1 MTTVFAVT
9 MSAQMMTTVA
19 MTVPSVL
26 APVVSFALHL
36 SPEWLGSYVAIV
48 YGSSM
53 LSSLLMG
60 GMVRR
65 YGSVRVSQGGVFLV
79 GAGMVCAATASPIGL
94 LLSGAL
100 MGVGVATVTP
110 AASNLILRFTPVEKL
125 GTVFSIRQ
133 IGVPIG
139 AGIAGA
145 GVPVLLLVTGWQMV
159 LLLIGAVLVFT
170 ALSFQPVRA
179 SFDDDRDRRAPVRP
193 GSIMQPLRMVMSDP
207 ALRGISVGGFAF
219 NMTQS
224 GLLAY
229 LVTYVMLEL
238 HYSLVTAGLILTASQ
253 VAAVFARMFWG
264 WIADR
269 LGDPLRILSLLG
281 FISAA
286 MCLVLGSITPQWP
299 VELVVAVAFVFGAT
313 AVSWNG
319 VYLGGLARF
328 ASRGQAATATSGS
341 LFFAFF
347 GSLLGPLLYSL
358 ILSVSGRYDTGFLL
372 FAAVPFVAAWSIR
385 SIRRRARQSTPAQRT
400 DEARKPA

>member
-1 MTTVFAVT
+1 

-36 SPEWLGSYVAIV
+36 SPEWLGAYVAIV
-48 YGSSM
+48 YCSSM
-53 LSSLLMG
+53 LFSLLMG

-65 YGSVRVSQGGVFLV
+65 FGSVRVSQGGVMLV
-79 GAGMVCAATASPIGL
+79 AAGMACAATASPAGL
-94 LLSGAL
+94 LLSAPL
-100 MGVGVATVTP
+100 MGLGVATVTP

-145 GVPVLLLVTGWQMV
+145 GVPALLLVTDWQMV
-159 LLLIGAVLVFT
+159 LLLIGAVLAVT

-179 SFDDDRDRRAPVRP
+179 GFDDDRDRRASVRP
-193 GSIMQPLRMVMSDP
+193 GSILQPLRMVMNDP

-219 NMTQS
+219 NIMQS
-224 GLLAY
+224 GLLSY
-229 LVTYVMLEL
+229 LVTYATLEL

-253 VAAVFARMFWG
+253 MAAVFARMFWG
-264 WIADR
+264 WMADR

-281 FISAA
+281 FVSAV

-299 VELVVAVAFVFGAT
+299 VELVVASAFVFGAT

-328 ASRGQAATATSGS
+328 ASRGQAATATAGS

-358 ILSVSGRYDTGFLL
+358 ILSVSGRYDIGFLL
-372 FAAVPFVAAWSIR
+372 FAAIPFAAAWSIR
-385 SIRRRARQSTPAQRT
+385 SIRRQARRSTPAERP
-400 DEARKPA
+400 DETRNPA